1 MSLTLSH
8 VCLKKE
14 AFSISDVSLSI
25 DKGITA
31 IVGKSGS
38 GKTTLLSLIAGLQRP
53 DSGTVEK
60 EGSIGMVFQ
69 FPERELFA
77 ETVLKD
83 VSFSLHNAD
92 DKKAREALDA
102 LGVEERL
109 WNLSPFS
116 LSGGERRKVA
126 IAGILASEPDIIM
139 MDEPSAG
146 LDADGQES
154 LRKLLFSLRKKG
166 KIVVITTHDVSLAAI
181 ADRVIVIENGS
192 VVADDI
198 PQAVISTPAMRLSQ
212 ALGLGKIIDEELLA
226 DIKSFE
232 GHYKTVVIDTCG
244 ALIELMKDW
253 AMRTEPSASKKSGG
267 FSQQGYGI
275 VKSEFLRLSAELR
288 KKFNVVFLFHATKDK
303 QGDDVFY
310 DIVCEGSTKTLVW
323 QPADLGAYLH
333 IINGERYLG
342 FTPTMNYNAK
352 SAYGIKGLVKVPE
365 LKDGE
370 PNDFL
375 TRLFAQVQQNLKAE
389 HDSLK
394 PQQDAYDAAMAQ
406 GKALIEKLSK
416 PEEVFEVSNA
426 IKALPHALTSE
437 RELKAALSA
446 RIKDLGFTYNRE
458 KKTYELAQA

>member
-1 MSLTLSH
+1 MI
-8 VCLKKE
+8 VKPE
-14 AFSISDVSLSI
+14 NMDFSNKNIIMIISGLPGV
-25 DKGITA
+25 
-31 IVGKSGS
+31 
-38 GKTTLLSLIAGLQRP
+38 GKTTLALSAPDVVLI
-53 DSGTVEK
+53 
-60 EGSIGMVFQ
+60 
-69 FPERELFA
+69 
-77 ETVLKD
+77 
-83 VSFSLHNAD
+83 
-92 DKKAREALDA
+92 
-102 LGVEERL
+102 
-109 WNLSPFS
+109 
-116 LSGGERRKVA
+116 
-126 IAGILASEPDIIM
+126 
-139 MDEPSAG
+139 
-146 LDADGQES
+146 DADEGIARVKPEH
-154 LRKLLFSLRKKG
+154 RKDSSMVK
-166 KIVVITTHDVSLAAI
+166 TY
-181 ADRVIVIENGS
+181 
-192 VVADDI
+192 
-198 PQAVISTPAMRLSQ
+198 
-212 ALGLGKIIDEELLA
+212 EELLT
-226 DIKSFE
+226 DIKGCE
-232 GHYKTVVIDTCG
+232 GRYKTVVIDTCG

-275 VKSEFLRLSAELR
+275 IKSEFLRLSAELR
-288 KKFNVVFLFHATKDK
+288 KKFNVVFLFHASKDK
-303 QGDDVFY
+303 QADDVFY
-310 DIVCEGSTKTLVW
+310 DIVCEGSAKTLVW

-437 RELKAALSA
+437 KELKAALSA
-446 RIKDLGFTYNRE
+446 RIKELGFTYNRE

>member
-1 MSLTLSH
+1 M
-8 VCLKKE
+8 V
-14 AFSISDVSLSI
+14 
-25 DKGITA
+25 
-31 IVGKSGS
+31 
-38 GKTTLLSLIAGLQRP
+38 KTY
-53 DSGTVEK
+53 
-60 EGSIGMVFQ
+60 
-69 FPERELFA
+69 
-77 ETVLKD
+77 
-83 VSFSLHNAD
+83 
-92 DKKAREALDA
+92 
-102 LGVEERL
+102 
-109 WNLSPFS
+109 
-116 LSGGERRKVA
+116 
-126 IAGILASEPDIIM
+126 
-139 MDEPSAG
+139 
-146 LDADGQES
+146 
-154 LRKLLFSLRKKG
+154 
-166 KIVVITTHDVSLAAI
+166 
-181 ADRVIVIENGS
+181 
-192 VVADDI
+192 
-198 PQAVISTPAMRLSQ
+198 
-212 ALGLGKIIDEELLA
+212 EELLA
-226 DIKSFE
+226 DIKGFE

-389 HDSLK
+389 HDALK

-406 GKALIEKLSK
+406 GKAIIEKLSK

-437 RELKAALSA
+437 KELKAALSA
-446 RIKDLGFTYNRE
+446 RIKELGFVYNRE
-458 KKTYELAQA
+458 KKTYELPQT